1 MKGGEIMEESTI
13 YVTEFDLKRLS
24 RLLNSA
30 WLWNKK
36 DMDYLTKL
44 EKELERAQIVS
55 PQDIPGDVV
64 TMNSRAR
71 IKDLDS
77 NEEMVFTLVFPAEAD
92 YGRGRLSILAPIGTA
107 LLGCRAGDTVEWG
120 VPAGARRLKVEEVLY
135 QPEAAGDYHS

>member
-44 EKELERAQIVS
+44 EEELERAQIVS

-77 NEEMVFTLVFPAEAD
+77 NEEMVFALVFPSEAD
-92 YGRGRLSILAPIGTA
+92 YVRGRLSVLAPIGTA
-107 LLGCRAGDTVEWG
+107 LLGCRAGDTVEWE
-120 VPAGARRLKVEEVLY
+120 VPAGVRRFKIEQILY

>member
-1 MKGGEIMEESTI
+1 MGERAI
-13 YVTEFDLKRLS
+13 YVTEFDLKRLND
-24 RLLNSA
+24 LVNGA
-30 WLWNKK
+30 WSWNKK
-36 DMDYLTKL
+36 DRNYLTRL
-44 EKELERAQIVS
+44 DEELDRAHVIS
-55 PQDIPGDVV
+55 PQEVQGDVV

-107 LLGCRAGDTVEWG
+107 LLGYRAGDTVEWE
-120 VPAGARRLKVEEVLY
+120 VPAGVRRFKIQQILY

>member
-1 MKGGEIMEESTI
+1 MEESTI

-44 EKELERAQIVS
+44 EEELERAQVVS
-55 PQDIPGDVV
+55 PHDIPGDVV
-64 TMNSRAR
+64 TMNSQAR

-77 NEEMVFTLVFPAEAD
+77 NEEMVFTLVFPSEAD
-92 YGRGRLSILAPIGTA
+92 YVRGRLSVLAPIGTA
-107 LLGCRAGDTVEWG
+107 LLGYRAGDTVEWE
-120 VPAGARRLKVEEVLY
+120 VPAGVRRFKIEQILY

>member
-44 EKELERAQIVS
+44 EEELERAQIVS

-77 NEEMVFTLVFPAEAD
+77 NEEMVFALVFP
-92 YGRGRLSILAPIGTA
+92 
-107 LLGCRAGDTVEWG
+107 
-120 VPAGARRLKVEEVLY
+120 RR
-135 QPEAAGDYHS
+135 